1 MYNEMG
7 LFGSGLVLVL
17 AAILL
22 LFIIFKWDFLKDQGW
37 LEPRKRSAPT
47 PGDELWQSLRE
58 WVEGRWGDKGLRVL
72 HILWACVLI
81 ILLILL
87 FLSYFSEN

>member
-17 AAILL
+17 VAILL

-37 LEPRKRSAPT
+37 LEPRKRSTPT

-72 HILWACVLI
+72 HILWACVLM